1 MKKNRKLIGLCC
13 TNKRITQYLQQII
26 RTIGKQSLISFILL
40 LAVSG
45 AGCASIV
52 KSKGRKISFESTP
65 PGATVRMKGAVVG
78 KTPCTAMVKGAPL
91 IMFELQGYSPDPTSI
106 HGWYKME
113 PWVFGN
119 LIFLFG
125 APVGVIVD
133 SLNERITRVNSTCHM
148 NFIKAGERGPSVFTD
163 SNNPFSASFTSQP
176 VIVNKGADR
185 LKALKELKDQ
195 GIVSDAEYEV
205 KKAELLKDL

>member
-1 MKKNRKLIGLCC
+1 
-13 TNKRITQYLQQII
+13 
-26 RTIGKQSLISFILL
+26 
-40 LAVSG
+40 
-45 AGCASIV
+45 
-52 KSKGRKISFESTP
+52 
-65 PGATVRMKGAVVG
+65 MKGTVVG

-91 IMFELQGYSPDPTSI
+91 ISFELQGYAPDATSI

-133 SLNERITRVNSTCHM
+133 SLNERMTRLNSTCHM
-148 NFIKAGERGPSVFTD
+148 TFIKAGERGPSVFTD
-163 SNNPFSASFTSQP
+163 LNNPFSATFTTQSG
-176 VIVNKGADR
+176 VANKEADR